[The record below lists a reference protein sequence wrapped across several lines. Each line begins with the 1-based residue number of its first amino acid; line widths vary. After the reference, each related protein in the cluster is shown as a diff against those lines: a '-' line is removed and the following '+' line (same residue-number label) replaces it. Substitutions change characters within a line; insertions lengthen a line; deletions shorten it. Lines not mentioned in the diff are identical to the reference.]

1 MNLTHLRMRT
11 EKVSRRR
18 HLLSHTKNNLNICV
32 IRTVCFI
39 NISVRC
45 SNFNSS
51 KRKEKIQNVWTH
63 KEKKQKQWVS
73 WAEWGI
79 DAVAEFD
86 TREMLPMS
94 FTGKRIRCETS
105 HSCCNTCKDIG
116 YYMQLMGLLAA
127 GVGMR
132 LNK

>member
-51 KRKEKIQNVWTH
+51 KRKENNRQNKTCELITKRSRSSESAELSDELTLSRNAIQVKCCQCHLQGSASDAKLLT
-63 KEKKQKQWVS
+63 
-73 WAEWGI
+73 
-79 DAVAEFD
+79 AVA
-86 TREMLPMS
+86 THAKIL
-94 FTGKRIRCETS
+94 
-105 HSCCNTCKDIG
+105 DIG
-116 YYMQLMGLLAA
+116 AA